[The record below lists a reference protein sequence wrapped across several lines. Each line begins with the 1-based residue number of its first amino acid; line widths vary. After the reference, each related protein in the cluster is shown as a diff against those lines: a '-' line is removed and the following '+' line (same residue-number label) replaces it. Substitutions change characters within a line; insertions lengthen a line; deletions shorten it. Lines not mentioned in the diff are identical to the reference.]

1 MLPSMNAPTRFPA
14 RVAIAL
20 LTAALCACGGGAS
33 TDSTTAA
40 TTTSPSTL
48 ASVATPQPTGSSTP
62 SPASTPV
69 LSTASQATRLSVAT
83 LLFEEKG
90 LSASGQQACSSC
102 HTDSTAHADPAGTVL
117 PMGGLNLAVQGFRS
131 TPSLL
136 YLESNEAFSFDA
148 NGQPKGGFTWDG
160 RADSRAAQAALPLL
174 DASEMANTSV
184 QSVAAKVRK
193 LSYFQDFATLFGLS
207 GVSTDQQVFDTLLV
221 ALQAYQQQDPD
232 YLLFNSKFDR
242 VLDGQDQFSPQ
253 EARGLAIFNDPAKGN
268 CGHCHSS
275 EVRAGGHRPLFTNFG
290 YAALGLPRNPAIT
303 ANANPDFFDMGLCGP
318 KRSDLASR
326 TDLCGQFRVPSLRN
340 VALTAPYFHNGA
352 VSSLEQAVSFYA
364 TRDID
369 PARWYPLVGGRVAVF
384 NDLPAGLKAN
394 VHRGAPFGQ
403 SPGDRPLLSPQD
415 VNDLVAFLN
424 TLTDDAAAPP
434 RSPTVGR

>member
-1 MLPSMNAPTRFPA
+1 MLPSMNASTRFPA

-253 EARGLAIFNDPAKGN
+253 EARGLAIFNDPA
-268 CGHCHSS
+268 
-275 EVRAGGHRPLFTNFG
+275 
-290 YAALGLPRNPAIT
+290 
-303 ANANPDFFDMGLCGP
+303 
-318 KRSDLASR
+318 
-326 TDLCGQFRVPSLRN
+326 
-340 VALTAPYFHNGA
+340 
-352 VSSLEQAVSFYA
+352 
-364 TRDID
+364 
-369 PARWYPLVGGRVAVF
+369 
-384 NDLPAGLKAN
+384 
-394 VHRGAPFGQ
+394 
-403 SPGDRPLLSPQD
+403 
-415 VNDLVAFLN
+415 
-424 TLTDDAAAPP
+424 
-434 RSPTVGR
+434 